1 MSKTVNEMMVARS
14 KGINEA
20 LRSKGAEFRVVY
32 ISGFKNNTVCD
43 GYNLVTEGKSV
54 SPVIYYSEEWWSN
67 DDEEIAEYLIH
78 QSKNV
83 PDKEVDVK
91 EIMQSAFILE
101 NVLPR
106 LFGENN
112 REKMLLHD
120 RAFVSVLDF
129 LVGFYVPVQSIS
141 SDDSLASI
149 PVTKSLLNE
158 VGLKVEE
165 ILKKAIE
172 NVSRQSKVMDILSL
186 LGDMA
191 GVPEEL
197 VREEQSPHMI
207 VVTNEQFVNG
217 AACILSTD
225 VQKKVEQILG
235 DEFNVLPSSIHEC
248 ICVPV
253 MDKDTLLSMVK
264 SVNATYVRKSDRL
277 TDSVYLYRKGK
288 FEKVA

>member
-32 ISGFKNNTVCD
+32 ISSFKNNTVCD

-91 EIMQSAFILE
+91 EIMQPAFILE

-106 LFGENN
+106 LFGETN

-120 RAFVSVLDF
+120 RVFVSVLDF

-172 NVSRQSKVMDILSL
+172 NVSRQSKVMDMLSL

>member
-32 ISGFKNNTVCD
+32 ISSFKNNTVCD

-91 EIMQSAFILE
+91 EIMQPAFILE

-172 NVSRQSKVMDILSL
+172 NVSRQSKVMDMLSL

>member
-91 EIMQSAFILE
+91 EIMQPAFILE

>member
-54 SPVIYYSEEWWSN
+54 SLVIYYSEEWWSN

-91 EIMQSAFILE
+91 EIMQPAFILE

-172 NVSRQSKVMDILSL
+172 NVSRQSKVMDMLSL

-191 GVPEEL
+191 GVSEEL

>member
-1 MSKTVNEMMVARS
+1 
-14 KGINEA
+14 
-20 LRSKGAEFRVVY
+20 
-32 ISGFKNNTVCD
+32 
-43 GYNLVTEGKSV
+43 
-54 SPVIYYSEEWWSN
+54 
-67 DDEEIAEYLIH
+67 
-78 QSKNV
+78 
-83 PDKEVDVK
+83 
-91 EIMQSAFILE
+91 MQPAFILE

-172 NVSRQSKVMDILSL
+172 NVSRQSKVMDMLSL

>member
-14 KGINEA
+14 NGINEA

-32 ISGFKNNTVCD
+32 ISSFKNNTVCD

-91 EIMQSAFILE
+91 EIMQPAFILE

-172 NVSRQSKVMDILSL
+172 NVSRQSKVMDMLSL

>member
-14 KGINEA
+14 NGINEA

-32 ISGFKNNTVCD
+32 ISSFKNNTVCD

-91 EIMQSAFILE
+91 EIMQPAFILE

-172 NVSRQSKVMDILSL
+172 NVSRQSKVMDMLSL
-186 LGDMA
+186 LGDIA

-197 VREEQSPHMI
+197 EREEQSPHMI

-225 VQKKVEQILG
+225 VLKKVEQILG

>member
-32 ISGFKNNTVCD
+32 ISSFKNNTVCD

-91 EIMQSAFILE
+91 EIMQPAFILE

-141 SDDSLASI
+141 SDDSVASI

-172 NVSRQSKVMDILSL
+172 NVSRQSKVMDMLSL

-225 VQKKVEQILG
+225 VLKKVEQILG